1 MRDSLFSRP
10 SESDQMKKIKSA
22 SQSGIT
28 GIILANQWDEIG
40 RVTGVS
46 LHTDQE
52 EIYFIAQNK
61 KLPEMISLVQTRVRV
76 EGKFKQD
83 ADGNKIVYAE
93 KVNAL
98 EKENKR

>member
-10 SESDQMKKIKSA
+10 SESYQMKKRRFV

-40 RVTGVS
+40 RIIGVS
-46 LHTDQE
+46 LYTDQE

-61 KLPEMISLVQTRVRV
+61 KLPELISLVQTRVRV
-76 EGKFKQD
+76 EGKLKQD
-83 ADGNKIVYAE
+83 ADGNRIFYAE

-98 EKENKR
+98 KKENER